1 MLEGQDIVCI
11 APESWDGLWRN
22 RHQIMLRLS
31 ARNRV
36 LFVSGPEPI
45 KHCFQNL
52 RRACLGKL
60 EKVRDN
66 LYAYCFPDLLLESRF
81 PIIDAFTFEARLL
94 LLKNVMRKLA
104 FSNPIL
110 WLYHPTMGRLVGRL
124 NERLV
129 CYHIVDEYIA
139 YPVPWPMGNEA
150 FIRMEQQLIAAADVV
165 LVSSEELLRSKGRM
179 ESNIHWVPNAVDFQG
194 FAQSLRGPQRVP
206 SDLTTLPRPIIGY
219 VGAIKEKLD
228 FDLLALVARTHP
240 EWSLVMIGPVQLHGT
255 NLAFENLRRLD
266 NVFLLGCKPV
276 ESLPL
281 YIKACSV
288 CLLPYVIN
296 DWTRHIDPLKL
307 YEYLAVGNPVVSV
320 DIPAVRRFSEV
331 LSIAADKEDFVYQIE
346 CALQEHDS
354 DMRRV
359 RQAIA
364 AENSW
369 DHRVATISDII
380 RTSLHASGSR

>member
-1 MLEGQDIVCI
+1 MLAGQNIVCI

-60 EKVRDN
+60 QKVRDN
-66 LYAYCFPDLLLESRF
+66 LYAYCAPDVLLESRF
-81 PIIDAFTFEARLL
+81 HIVDAFTFEVRLL
-94 LLKNVMRKLA
+94 LLKSVMRKLA
-104 FSNPIL
+104 FNDPIL
-110 WLYHPTMGRLVGRL
+110 WLYHPTQGRLVGRL
-124 NERLV
+124 HERLV

-150 FIRMEQQLIAAADVV
+150 FTRMEQQLIAAADVV
-165 LVSSEELLRSKGRM
+165 FVSSEELLRNKGQVG
-179 ESNIHWVPNAVDFQG
+179 SHIHWVPNAVDFRG
-194 FAQSLRGPQRVP
+194 FVQSLHGSQQIPP
-206 SDLTTLPRPIIGY
+206 DIIPLPRPIVGY

-240 EWSLVMIGPVQLHGT
+240 EWSLVLIGPVQLHGT
-255 NLAFENLRRLD
+255 NRAFENLRRLD

-281 YIKACSV
+281 YIRACSV

-307 YEYLAVGNPVVSV
+307 YEYLAVGNPIVSV
-320 DIPAVRRFSEV
+320 DIPAVRRFSKV
-331 LSIAADKEDFVYQIE
+331 LRIAADKEDFVYQIE
-346 CALQEHDS
+346 CALQEHGS
-354 DMRRV
+354 DMRRL

-369 DHRVATISDII
+369 DHRVATISAII
-380 RTSLHASGSR
+380 QNSLRTSEAR